1 MLAEGLKVGAGPVT
15 HSSQSTLCTMSK
27 RVTVTAIFEEEEES
41 VVVTGPPDVE
51 SGNCLVC
58 GEKASG
64 FHYGVFSCEGC
75 KGFFRRS
82 VHKGS
87 VKVCKF
93 GNKCCLDPSTRR
105 SCAECRL
112 RLCKAAGMRPD
123 CLLSDAQRRSKSL
136 WRQHYPAGKSS
147 NAGPSSAPSPL
158 INENVDIS
166 SSAPGTSA
174 PPWSDDVCYSST
186 AQWILGDPEVARM
199 FAKPELVQFLAPNH
213 QQIISEILGY
223 WKKSAS
229 EERSHIEEL
238 CKDTLA
244 GKTMEE
250 KQLNTLKHG
259 DVCIQRCIAFC
270 KAIRGFKDLSIDDQI
285 AVVKGSMFEYS
296 MMRWTVS
303 CQECDIDHEVTYRVA
318 NLVYTQ
324 DFMDTYMKW
333 VEGMAKLNVDPIT
346 VHLLCCAVVLS
357 PDRPHIA
364 DTATLEKAQEQYT
377 DCLQAYCKVAY
388 PNEPMMFPNLLGK
401 LTEVRSAGQAFEN
414 GLRPDY
420 ETMLKVQPLVS
431 EVWPKK

>member
-1 MLAEGLKVGAGPVT
+1 
-15 HSSQSTLCTMSK
+15 MSK
-27 RVTVTAIFEEEEES
+27 RVSVTTIFEEEES
-41 VVVTGPPDVE
+41 LAIPGPPDLE

-93 GNKCCLDPSTRR
+93 GNKCCLEPGTRR

-123 CLLSDAQRRSKSL
+123 CLLTDAQRRSKSL
-136 WRQHYPAGKSS
+136 WRQHYPAGKST
-147 NAGPSSAPSPL
+147 NPGPAPPSSL
-158 INENVDIS
+158 INQDGGISIINQDGGIS
-166 SSAPGTSA
+166 SPTSGTS
-174 PPWSDDVCYSST
+174 PPTSGTSSPPEWSADHIST
-186 AQWILGDPEVARM
+186 ALGIMGDPEAARM
-199 FAKPELVQFLAPNH
+199 FTKPELVQLLEPHH
-213 QQIISEILGY
+213 QQIIAEILGY
-223 WKKSAS
+223 WKKNAG
-229 EERSHIEEL
+229 EERKHIEEL
-238 CKDTLA
+238 CNDTLA
-244 GKTMEE
+244 GKTLHE
-250 KQLNTLKHG
+250 KQLNSLKHG

-303 CQECDIDHEVTYRVA
+303 CQECEIDNEVTYRVA
-318 NLVYTQ
+318 NLVYTR
-324 DFMDTYMKW
+324 DFMDTYMTW
-333 VEGMAKLNVDPIT
+333 VEGMAKLKLDPIT

-357 PDRPHIA
+357 PDRPSIS
-364 DTATLEKAQEQYT
+364 DRATLEKAQEQYT
-377 DCLQAYCKVAY
+377 ACLQAYCRVAY
-388 PNEPMMFPNLLGK
+388 PREHMMFPTLLGK
-401 LTEVRSAGQAFEN
+401 LTEVRSVGQALER

-420 ETMLKVQPLVS
+420 ETMLRVRPLVS
-431 EVWPKK
+431 EIWPRK